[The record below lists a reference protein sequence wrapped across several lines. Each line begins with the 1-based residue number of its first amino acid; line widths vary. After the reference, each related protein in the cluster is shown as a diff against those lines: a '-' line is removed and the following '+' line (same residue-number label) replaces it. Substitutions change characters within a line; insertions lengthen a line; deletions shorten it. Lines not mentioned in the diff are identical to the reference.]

1 MTISQGTM
9 TISQG
14 SMTISQCTMTISQG
28 TMTIS
33 QGTMTISQCTM
44 TISQGTMTIS
54 KGYMTTTQG
63 SMIISQGTMTISQ
76 GTMTISKGY
85 MTTTQGSMIIS
96 QGTMIISQGTMTI
109 SQGTMTISKGY
120 MTTTQGSMI
129 ISQCTMTISQGT
141 MTISQ
146 GTMTISKGSMT
157 ISKGSMT
164 TTQGSMIISQ
174 GSMTISLV
182 DDLKQR
188 VRGKIKDSLKEN
200 FRFLYE
206 GTAEEPTRLNSIYT
220 QLYITQGETEGVNK
234 EHEVRQIEYTSRRRN
249 ISDTPIN
256 CNDIFKPLHGEKSE
270 EERPIRT
277 IMTKGIAGIGKTV
290 SAQKFILDW
299 AEGRANQDVDFIFVL
314 PFRELNLVQDDQYSL
329 QGIFNYFHPE
339 LEEIKDAHTYDD
351 CKVMVIFDG
360 LDESRLPL
368 AFDRNKKLRDVN
380 ETSSVDRLIT
390 NLIDGNLLPKAL
402 IWITSRPAATNKIP
416 RMYISKVTEVRGFN
430 DKQKEEYFEKKV
442 KDENLARRI
451 ISHIKTSRSLH
462 IMCHIPVFCW
472 ITARVLQ
479 HMMTEGKSGDITT
492 LTEMYSH
499 LTLIQTNLKSMKY
512 DGITEDDLDT
522 ITERNKEIIL
532 KLSQLAFKQL
542 VMGNIIFYKKDL
554 EECGID
560 FSEALVYSGFCT
572 EILKEE
578 RVLHKRKVYCFV
590 HLSFQEFLAAL
601 YVFHCCVTKD
611 IKDLE
616 YLIKDVS
623 SELPFHELLKM
634 IVDKTLDSENGH
646 LDLFLRF
653 LVGITLESN
662 QRLLQGL
669 LPPTEIG
676 SETVDEIKK
685 YLRKPN
691 VEQVS
696 TDRYINLLICLTEMK
711 DDSVHGNIDKFLKSG
726 NQTGQQFSGT
736 HFSALAN
743 ALLMSKGVLDEID
756 LRTYNLSPGC
766 TRLVPAVRKCRK
778 AILIGYQLSNEDY
791 ESLASILQSH
801 DSHLRDLNLNDRGDP
816 DPGEDDDD
824 EDTEKGCLTVLLAA
838 LKHPHCKLETL
849 RLGDFTLSEE
859 EYGSLVSTVQS
870 ADSPLREL
878 DLRNSELS
886 DDGRKLL
893 NSLKGQHCKLQ
904 TLRLGGYTLSDEDCG
919 SLISALQSA
928 YSSLRELD
936 LSKRN
941 LSDDGS
947 ELFTALK
954 HPHCKLQTLRL
965 NRCYLTERCCE
976 TLASAL
982 SSNSSHLK
990 ELDLSHNDLLDSG
1003 VKLLSVGLGH
1013 HYCKVERL
1021 RLSFCRVT
1029 EEGCASL
1036 ASSLRS
1042 NPSHLR
1048 ELDLSFNH
1056 PGDSGVKL
1064 LSGRL
1069 EDPDCRLEKLK
1080 IRLFDSGCVSVF
1092 LCLSHRVDHNEE
1104 FWVKPQLMK
1113 KYFCHLTLDPN
1124 TAHRNLSLS
1133 EGNRKAT
1140 RREEEQPYPDLPD
1153 RFDVR
1158 CQVLCREGLT
1168 GRRYWEVERTGDA
1181 YIAATYKDLSRKG
1194 KSYDCL
1200 YGWNN
1205 KSWNLY
1211 CRGNVY
1217 STYHDN
1223 EHIYIPAPHLI
1234 NPPHP
1239 QRDMFSSESDL
1250 SSPPPSRVGVF
1261 LDWPAG
1267 TLSFYEFHSDTITHL
1282 CTFQTTFTKPVY
1294 PGFGLG
1300 QGVSMTL
1307 CQVKNA

>member
-1 MTISQGTM
+1 MVMPIADALLQRGMIHNEKYSNIAAAKTSQDQMRKLYEALTSGGVKSAFYR
-9 TISQG
+9 ILLEVEP
-14 SMTISQCTMTISQG
+14 
-28 TMTIS
+28 
-33 QGTMTISQCTM
+33 
-44 TISQGTMTIS
+44 
-54 KGYMTTTQG
+54 Y
-63 SMIISQGTMTISQ
+63 
-76 GTMTISKGY
+76 
-85 MTTTQGSMIIS
+85 
-96 QGTMIISQGTMTI
+96 
-109 SQGTMTISKGY
+109 
-120 MTTTQGSMI
+120 
-129 ISQCTMTISQGT
+129 
-141 MTISQ
+141 
-146 GTMTISKGSMT
+146 
-157 ISKGSMT
+157 
-164 TTQGSMIISQ
+164 
-174 GSMTISLV
+174 LV
-182 DDLKQR
+182 QDLGVTWNTGQIKVDEITER
-188 VRGKIKDSLKEN
+188 VKEN
-200 FRFLYE
+200 HKARLKKLFKCLCE
-206 GTAEEPTRLNSIYT
+206 GTAEEQSRLDSIYT
-220 QLYITQGETEGVNK
+220 QLYITQGESEGVNK
-234 EHEVRQIEYTSRRRN
+234 QHEVRQIEYTSMRRN
-249 ISDTPIN
+249 TSDTPIN
-256 CNDIFKPLHGEKSE
+256 CNDIFKPSPGEKSE
-270 EERPIRT
+270 EERT
-277 IMTKGIAGIGKTV
+277 VMTKGIAGIGKTV
-290 SAQKFILDW
+290 SVQKFILDW

-314 PFRELNLVQDDQYSL
+314 PFRELNLIQDDLYSL
-329 QGIFNYFHPE
+329 EDILNYFHPE
-339 LEEIKDAHTYDD
+339 LKELNAHRYAH
-351 CKVMVIFDG
+351 CKVMFIFDG

-368 AFDRNKKLRDVN
+368 AFNKNKKVMDVN

-390 NLIDGNLLPKAL
+390 NLIDGNLLCNSL
-402 IWITSRPAATNKIP
+402 IWITSRPAAANQIP
-416 RMYISKVTEVRGFN
+416 RKYISKVTEVQGFS
-430 DKQKEEYFEKKV
+430 DKQKEQYFWKNV
-442 KDENLARRI
+442 RDENRARRI

-499 LTLIQTNLKSMKY
+499 FTLIQTNLKRKKY
-512 DGITEDDLDT
+512 DGTTEDDWE
-522 ITERNKEIIL
+522 ITEKHKEIIL
-532 KLSQLAFKQL
+532 QLAQLAFKQL
-542 VMGNIIFYKKDL
+542 VKGNIIFYKRDL

-560 FSEALVYSGFCT
+560 VTEASVYSGFCT

-578 RVLHKRKVYCFV
+578 FGLYKRKVYCFV
-590 HLSFQEFLAAL
+590 HLSFQEFLAAM
-601 YVFHCCVTKD
+601 YVFHCCVTKN
-611 IKDLE
+611 IKALE
-616 YLIKDVS
+616 SFIEDVS

-634 IVDKTLDSENGH
+634 IVDKTLESENGH

-662 QRLLQGL
+662 QRLLQDL
-669 LPPTEIG
+669 LPQTEIS

-691 VEQVS
+691 VKHVS
-696 TDRYINLLICLTEMK
+696 PDEYINLLICLTELK
-711 DDSVHGNIDKFLKSG
+711 DDSVHEDIDKFLKSG
-726 NQTGQQFSGT
+726 KQKEQLLGT

-743 ALLMSKGVLDEID
+743 ALLMSKGVLDEIN
-756 LRTYNLSPGC
+756 LRTYNYYWSPGC
-766 TRLVPAVRKCRK
+766 TGLVPAVKKCRK
-778 AILIGYQLSNEDY
+778 ATLIGYRLSNEDY
-791 ESLASILQSH
+791 KSVASILQSR

-824 EDTEKGCLTVLLAA
+824 DEDAEKGCLTVLLAA

-919 SLISALQSA
+919 SLISALQSV

-976 TLASAL
+976 ALASAL

-1056 PGDSGVKL
+1056 PGDSGVRL
-1064 LSGRL
+1064 LYGRL

-1080 IRLFDSGCVSVF
+1080 
-1092 LCLSHRVDHNEE
+1092 VDHNEE

-1113 KYFCHLTLDPN
+1113 KYFGDLTLDSVTAWGYLYLPEEN
-1124 TAHRNLSLS
+1124 T
-1133 EGNRKAT
+1133 
-1140 RREEEQPYPDLPD
+1140 REDEEQLYPDHPLNQLLSRP
-1153 RFDVR
+1153 RV
-1158 CQVLCREGLT
+1158 T
-1168 GRRYWEVERTGDA
+1168 GSRYWEVERTGLI
-1181 YIAATYKDLSRKG
+1181 YITETYKGLSRKG

-1200 YGWNN
+1200 FGWIN
-1205 KSWNLY
+1205 KSPNLY
-1211 CRGNVY
+1211 CRRNIF
-1217 STYHDN
+1217 STYHNN
-1223 EHIYIPAPHLI
+1223 ERIYIPAPHLI
-1234 NPPHP
+1234 NPPQP
-1239 QRDMFSSESDL
+1239 QSDL
-1250 SSPPPSRVGVF
+1250 ASSPPPRVGVF

-1267 TLSFYEFHSDTITHL
+1267 TLSFYEVHSDTMTHL
-1282 CTFQTTFTKPVY
+1282 YTFQTRFTE
-1294 PGFGLG
+1294 LG
-1300 QGVSMTL
+1300 VRK
-1307 CQVKNA
+1307 QVIFLII